1 MLSGPA
7 WDASTA
13 SPTSAVSRCAG
24 SRRRHRCRPPRK
36 CSDLSAIGRN
46 LILFPP
52 ERHREESVLANE
64 KTQTAEPATPTR
76 TKPLTGQEYIE
87 SLRDGREIWIYGE
100 RVKDVT
106 KHPAFRN
113 TVRMLARLYDALHDE
128 RKNVLSTETD
138 TGSGGYTHKFYRA
151 TRSAE
156 ELVGARDAIAEWA
169 RVTYGWMG
177 RSPDYKAA
185 FLATLGANA
194 DFYKPFD
201 ENARRW
207 YKKVQEE
214 VTFVNHAIVNPPVDR
229 NKQLEEVR
237 DVYMHVEKETDGG
250 LVVSGAKVVATTST
264 LTHYNFIANNGALP
278 IKTKDFA
285 FVCMVP
291 TDAPGM
297 KLFCRPSYEMTA
309 AAIGSPFDYPL
320 SSRLDENDSII
331 VFDKVFVPWENVF
344 AYADIDKVNNFFP
357 RSGFLP
363 RFMFHGC
370 VRLAVKLDFIAGLLL
385 KGVDATGSKEFR
397 GVQAQVG
404 EVLAWR
410 NMFWGLT
417 DAMARAT
424 TPWTPGYVL
433 PNLDYGLAYRV
444 ASNFVYPRLK
454 EIIENVL
461 ASALIYLPSHSS
473 DFKQPEIRKYLD
485 TFVRGSNGYSAV
497 DRVKLMK
504 LMWDAM
510 GTEFGGR
517 HELYER
523 NYFGNHES
531 IRFETLMVADA
542 MGQSA
547 KYKGFAEQCMA
558 EYDLDGWTVPDLI
571 NPDDVSVLMQNT
583 GRKP

>member
-1 MLSGPA
+1 
-7 WDASTA
+7 
-13 SPTSAVSRCAG
+13 
-24 SRRRHRCRPPRK
+24 
-36 CSDLSAIGRN
+36 
-46 LILFPP
+46 
-52 ERHREESVLANE
+52 
-64 KTQTAEPATPTR
+64 
-76 TKPLTGQEYIE
+76 
-87 SLRDGREIWIYGE
+87 
-100 RVKDVT
+100 
-106 KHPAFRN
+106 
-113 TVRMLARLYDALHDE
+113 MLARLYDALHDH
-128 RKNVLSTETD
+128 RKNILCTD
-138 TGSGGYTHKFYRA
+138 TESGNGSYTHKFFKPARNW
-151 TRSAE
+151 E
-156 ELVGARDAIAEWA
+156 EMVGARDAIAEWA

-177 RSPDYKAA
+177 RSPDYKAS

-194 DFYKPFD
+194 EFYAPFQ

-207 YKKVQEE
+207 FRKVIEE

-229 NKQLEEVR
+229 NKELSEVR

-250 LVVSGAKVVATTST
+250 LIVSGAKVVATTSS
-264 LTHYNFIANNGALP
+264 LTHFNFIANNGALP

-285 FVCMVP
+285 FVCIVP
-291 TDAPGM
+291 TDAAGV
-297 KLFCRPSYEMTA
+297 KLFCRPSYEMA
-309 AAIGSPFDYPL
+309 AAAVGSPFDYPL

-344 AYADIDKVNNFFP
+344 AYGDIDKVNNFFP

-370 VRLAVKLDFIAGLLL
+370 TRLAVKLDFIAGLLL
-385 KGVDATGSKEFR
+385 KAVDATGAKDFR

-410 NMFWGLT
+410 NLFWGLT
-417 DAMARAT
+417 DAMART
-424 TPWTPGYVL
+424 TVPWTPGYVL

-444 ASNFVYPRLK
+444 MSSMAYPRLK
-454 EIIENVL
+454 EIVENVL
-461 ASALIYLPSHSS
+461 ASALIYLPSHAC
-473 DFKQPEIRKYLD
+473 DFKSPEIRKYLD
-485 TFVRGSNGYSAV
+485 QFVRGSNGYSAL

-504 LMWDAM
+504 VMWDAM

-531 IRFETLMVADA
+531 IRFETLMVADLT
-542 MGQSA
+542 GQSA

-571 NPDDVSVLMQNT
+571 SPDDVNLVM
-583 GRKP
+583 KKHP

>member
-1 MLSGPA
+1 M
-7 WDASTA
+7 
-13 SPTSAVSRCAG
+13 
-24 SRRRHRCRPPRK
+24 
-36 CSDLSAIGRN
+36 
-46 LILFPP
+46 P
-52 ERHREESVLANE
+52 EKQN
-64 KTQTAEPATPTR
+64 TQTADLNGTASGTAAR
-76 TKPLTGQEYIE
+76 TQPFSSQEFLE
-87 SLRDGREIWIYGE
+87 SLDDGREIWIYGE

-106 KHPAFRN
+106 THPAFRN

-128 RKNVLSTETD
+128 RKAILCCETD
-138 TGSGGYTHKFYRA
+138 TGNGGFTQKFFKASRN
-151 TRSAE
+151 AE
-156 ELVGARDAIAEWA
+156 EMVGARDAIAEWA

-185 FLATLGANA
+185 FLATLGANSS
-194 DFYKPFD
+194 FYTPFD

-229 NKQLEEVR
+229 NKELSEVR

-250 LVVSGAKVVATTST
+250 LVISGAKVVATTST

-285 FVCMVP
+285 FVCIVP
-291 TDAPGM
+291 TNAAGL

-309 AAIGSPFDYPL
+309 AVMGSPFDYPL

-344 AYADIDKVNNFFP
+344 AYGDIDKVNNFFP

-370 VRLAVKLDFIAGLLL
+370 TRLAVKLDFIAGLLL
-385 KGVDATGSKEFR
+385 KGVDATGAKDFR

-410 NMFWGLT
+410 NLFWALT
-417 DAMARAT
+417 DAMARTT

-444 ASNFVYPRLK
+444 MSSMAYPRLK

-461 ASALIYLPSHSS
+461 ASALIYLPSHAN
-473 DFKQPEIRKYLD
+473 DFKHEETRKYLD
-485 TFVRGSNGYSAV
+485 QYVRGSNGYSAL

-531 IRFETLMVADA
+531 IRFEVLMVADLL
-542 MGQSA
+542 GQSA
-547 KYKGFAEQCMA
+547 KYKGFAEQCMS

-571 NPDDVSVLMQNT
+571 NPDDVSAVLKN
-583 GRKP
+583 GNRKT

>member
-1 MLSGPA
+1 M
-7 WDASTA
+7 
-13 SPTSAVSRCAG
+13 SATENAPVSRT
-24 SRRRHRCRPPRK
+24 RP
-36 CSDLSAIGRN
+36 
-46 LILFPP
+46 F
-52 ERHREESVLANE
+52 
-64 KTQTAEPATPTR
+64 
-76 TKPLTGQEYIE
+76 TGEEYIA
-87 SLRDGREIWIYGE
+87 SLRDGREIYIYGE

-106 KHPAFRN
+106 THPAFRN
-113 TVRMLARLYDALHDE
+113 TVRMLARLYDALHDH
-128 RKNVLSTETD
+128 RKDTLCMETD
-138 TGSGGYTHKFYRA
+138 TGSGGYTHRLYRA
-151 TRSAE
+151 SRNVE
-156 ELVGARDAIAEWA
+156 EMVAARDAIAEWS

-185 FLATLGANA
+185 FLATLGANS
-194 DFYKPFD
+194 DFYHPFD

-285 FVCMVP
+285 FVCIVP
-291 TDAPGM
+291 THAPGV
-297 KLFCRPSYEMTA
+297 KLICRPSYEFA
-309 AAIGSPFDYPL
+309 ASATGSPFDYPL

-331 VFDKVFVPWENVF
+331 IFDKVFVPWENVF
-344 AYADIDKVNNFFP
+344 AYGDIDKVNNFFP

-370 VRLAVKLDFIAGLLL
+370 VRLAVKLDFLSGLLI
-385 KGVDATGSKEFR
+385 KAVEATGSKEFR

-410 NMFWGLT
+410 NLFWGLT

-424 TPWTPGYVL
+424 MPWTPGYVL
-433 PNLDYGLAYRV
+433 PNIDSGLAYRV
-444 ASNFVYPRLK
+444 AASTLYPKLK
-454 EIIENVL
+454 EIVENVL
-461 ASALIYLPSHSS
+461 ASALIYLPSHAN
-473 DFKQPEIRKYLD
+473 DFKNPELRRYLD
-485 TFVRGSNGYSAV
+485 QYVRGSNGYEAV

-523 NYFGNHES
+523 NYFGDHES
-531 IRFETLMVADA
+531 IRFQVLTAAEA
-542 MGQSA
+542 MGKA
-547 KYKGFAEQCMA
+547 DKYKGFAEQCMA

-571 NPDDVSVLMQNT
+571 NPDDISLVM
-583 GRKP
+583 KK